1 MLKKVYFQPKGK
13 YNETSKVDGSREVS
27 HLGKGV
33 NERTHSFCGAPFGPL
48 LRLLGAY
55 HERRGKPFG
64 LNTIL
69 GLLLQIRKR
78 SFFMN
83 KTQKLC
89 ATAML
94 VALSVVANA
103 FSIQLSGSN
112 YLSFTYVP
120 SFVSAIYLGI
130 IPAAAVGF
138 LGDLIAGFLF
148 PKGAYN
154 ILIGL
159 ASTLIAVI
167 PAILYKFF
175 PKHRRLN
182 LCLALL
188 LCTIVC
194 TSGLNTYAMWLM
206 YGAKNGDTFWVYL
219 GGRLPFQLL
228 NTVANGIIVGVLQ
241 ESRVIDRLFGKLSE
255 HNKKSKK
262 YAESKTEIDPNAK
275 NIDIDESETYT
286 NK

>member
-1 MLKKVYFQPKGK
+1 
-13 YNETSKVDGSREVS
+13 
-27 HLGKGV
+27 
-33 NERTHSFCGAPFGPL
+33 
-48 LRLLGAY
+48 
-55 HERRGKPFG
+55 
-64 LNTIL
+64 
-69 GLLLQIRKR
+69 
-78 SFFMN
+78 MN

-94 VALSVVANA
+94 IALSVVANA

-112 YLSFTYVP
+112 YLSFTYIP
-120 SFVSAIYLGI
+120 CFVAAIYLGI

-175 PKHRRLN
+175 PNHRRLN
-182 LCLALL
+182 LFLSLL
-188 LCTIVC
+188 LCTVVC

-206 YGAKNGDTFWVYL
+206 YGAKNGKTFWVYL
-219 GGRLPFQLL
+219 WGRLPFQLL
-228 NTVANGIIVGVLQ
+228 NTVANGVIVGVLQ
-241 ESRVIDRLFGKLSE
+241 ESRVIDKLFGKLSE
-255 HNKKSKK
+255 RNNKRKRIAKRK
-262 YAESKTEIDPNAK
+262 NGENDTTPDKNGTEADVGANSSVVVTADVEGNADVEK
-275 NIDIDESETYT
+275 IR
-286 NK
+286 